1 MGFGRGFGRG
11 LGRGWG
17 YGYGRGFGDGSGA
30 FSGYSCVKFVFF
42 GFNVIFW
49 VSHNVHNIYLHFVTA
64 TTTTIIIIIIII
76 KNICIALIIVNHSY
90 CAKKSVPVIEQYSFQ
105 QFPKS

>member
-1 MGFGRGFGRG
+1 MGLGRGFGRG

-17 YGYGRGFGDGSGA
+17 YGYGRGFGLGSGA

-49 VSHNVHNIYLHFVTA
+49 VSCNVRVICLLHVR
-64 TTTTIIIIIIII
+64 IKMIII
-76 KNICIALIIVNHSY
+76 KAS
-90 CAKKSVPVIEQYSFQ
+90 
-105 QFPKS
+105 